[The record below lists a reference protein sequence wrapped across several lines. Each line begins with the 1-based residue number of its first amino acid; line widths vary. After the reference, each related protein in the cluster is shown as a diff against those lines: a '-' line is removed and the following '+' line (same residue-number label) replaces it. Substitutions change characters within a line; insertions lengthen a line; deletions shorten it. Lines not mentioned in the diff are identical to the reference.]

1 MLTKLD
7 TNQITDIYN
16 TYMVKDFPPDELKPL
31 AHILKMAQEGLCTCY
46 AVYDGGKVL
55 SYFNL
60 CEADG
65 YVLVDYLAVNP
76 EMRGKGIGSMTLEYL
91 KKAAGN
97 NCIIVECED
106 IHKAVRSE
114 EEIIRHRRIAFY
126 ERAGFALTDVKA
138 RLFGVDYVL
147 LTYPK
152 NANDLAK
159 GYETVYRRMLGEEL
173 YNKYM
178 RIYNL

>member
-7 TNQITDIYN
+7 TIGISHIYN
-16 TYMVKDFPPDELKPL
+16 TYMVNDFPPNELKPL
-31 AHILKMAQEGLCTCY
+31 SSILEMAEEGLCTCY

-60 CEADG
+60 CEKDG

-76 EMRGKGIGSMTLEYL
+76 EMRGQGIGSMTLEYL
-91 KKAAGN
+91 KKAAGD
-97 NCIIVECED
+97 NCILVECED
-106 IHKAVRSE
+106 ILKAKDRE
-114 EEIIRHRRIAFY
+114 EENVRRRRIAFY
-126 ERAGFALTDVKA
+126 ERADFRLTDVKA

-152 NANDLAK
+152 NAPDPAK
-159 GYETVYRRMLGEEL
+159 GYETVYRRMLGAEK
-173 YNKYM
+173 YNKHM